1 MQLAVHT
8 WGEGPR
14 VVLVHGGGID
24 GRHGWR
30 AQRDLAQRWTLVA
43 PDRIGHGASPDGRQ
57 DFEVDARLLAE
68 QLLDEPAHLVGYSY
82 GGLGTALA
90 AAQRPEW
97 VRSLTLVE
105 PPAAG
110 VLAGDA
116 GIEAWVAELR
126 EAITGVDDPR
136 EVLRRFFAVVG
147 VPLEPPP
154 TLPAFL
160 ERGARALSG
169 ARPVDEAEL
178 PLDALRDAD
187 FPVLVVSGG
196 HLEAFER
203 ICDAIAAATDAQRE
217 VVRGAAHLVPDVGP
231 RFNAVLERFW
241 LSAAR

>member
-8 WGEGPR
+8 WGSGPR

-43 PDRIGHGASPDGRQ
+43 PDRLGHGASPDGRQ
-57 DFEVDARLLAE
+57 DFEVDARLIAE

-82 GGLGTALA
+82 GAIGAAIA
-90 AAQRPEW
+90 AASRPQA

-110 VLAGDA
+110 VVRGDA
-116 GIEAWVAELR
+116 VVDEWVQRLG
-126 EAITGVDDPR
+126 EAIGGGGEPR
-136 EVLRRFFAVVG
+136 ELLGRFFAVVG

-154 TLPAFL
+154 TLPTFL
-160 ERGARALSG
+160 ERAARALAD
-169 ARPVDEAEL
+169 ARPAVEAEL
-178 PLDALRDAD
+178 PLHALRDAA

-196 HLEAFER
+196 HLEPFER
-203 ICDAIAAATDAQRE
+203 ICDAIAAATGAERE

-241 LSAAR
+241 LSAGR